1 MYDPGHQLT
10 LTSNAF
16 MFPVV
21 YFFFPETRLRS
32 LEEMDMIFKKSHS
45 IFDVTAI
52 SLKEPLRHDK
62 FGNLKPEYL
71 TEVRH
76 DEEKTSGNGYS
87 GENSDRT
94 TNELSV

>member
-1 MYDPGHQLT
+1 
-10 LTSNAF
+10 

-32 LEEMDMIFKKSHS
+32 LEEMDMIFKKSQS

-71 TEVRH
+71 GETHHNE
-76 DEEKTSGNGYS
+76 DKSSGNGIS
-87 GENSDRT
+87 DENSDRAN
-94 TNELSV
+94 NELKV